1 MPTILT
7 AVSDNVDKLCSG
19 VARILAEGLTAI
31 TKILSEG
38 ITKILSEGCTGI
50 TKILSEGITKILS
63 EGITKILSEG
73 CTGITKILSEGCI
86 GITKILSEGCTG
98 ITKIL
103 SEVREIEITIILVEL
118 GKPLA
123 EVWKGAA
130 DIFAKLKPFI
140 DVLAAYHV
148 LPQILALLCFRT
160 VFHHYHPNN

>member
-38 ITKILSEGCTGI
+38 ITKILSEGCT
-50 TKILSEGITKILS
+50 
-63 EGITKILSEG
+63 
-73 CTGITKILSEGCI
+73 

>member
-50 TKILSEGITKILS
+50 TKILSEG
-63 EGITKILSEG
+63 
-73 CTGITKILSEGCI
+73 CTGITKN
-86 GITKILSEGCTG
+86 
-98 ITKIL
+98 L